1 MTLKMKSSGV
11 TLADHLQQVCR
22 TAYLAVAYLNFR
34 GGGDPE
40 GLISVLKLSFSCG
53 LYGYHEILEER
64 GLSNVIGWQLS
75 SGCYGDYSKVGE
87 EKR

>member
-1 MTLKMKSSGV
+1 MTLKLKSSGV
-11 TLADHLQQVCR
+11 TLSDHLQQVCR

-34 GGGDPE
+34 GGGDPK
-40 GLISVLKLSFSCG
+40 GLISILQLSFSCG

-64 GLSNVIGWQLS
+64 GLSNVIGWQLN

>member
-1 MTLKMKSSGV
+1 MKSSGV
-11 TLADHLQQVCR
+11 TLSDHLQQVCR

-53 LYGYHEILEER
+53 LYGYHEILHGGTR
-64 GLSNVIGWQLS
+64 IVK
-75 SGCYGDYSKVGE
+75 CYWLAAQ
-87 EKR
+87 